1 VLTII
6 TIFMRY
12 LIPFTLKLEDF
23 MLKLEDFMLKPD
35 GVPISVLIG
44 LVPTP
49 SNRNRAPVVLV
60 GSG

>member
-1 VLTII
+1 
-6 TIFMRY
+6 MRY

>member
-12 LIPFTLKLEDF
+12 LIPFT
-23 MLKLEDFMLKPD
+23 LKLEDFMLKPD